1 MQKIKFETSFLLV
14 LFKTLPKILYSK
26 VKLQLLHIVFTN
38 FHSTTVLKQN
48 LKKKNSIKKRND
60 NPRTSLAVQR
70 FGLSVSNAGSAGSIP
85 AWGTKIPNATQQ
97 LSTCS
102 N

>member
-1 MQKIKFETSFLLV
+1 M
-14 LFKTLPKILYSK
+14 YSK
-26 VKLQLLHIVFTN
+26 VKLQFLHIVFTN
-38 FHSTTVLKQN
+38 FHTTTVLKQN
-48 LKKKNSIKKRND
+48 LKKKKTQLKKNY
-60 NPRTSLAVQR
+60 NPRTSLAVQW

-85 AWGTKIPNATQQ
+85 GWGTKIPNATQQ